1 MINIEME
8 RIKYFIEN
16 DASLINLVKPQHI
29 VGGGEE
35 ASPLKRTSSISLRK
49 FATLIKLI
57 KRKKALKIGHAG
69 ILPFKIELPQK
80 NLNRL
85 QTKLE
90 KLVTE
95 ETKYLTAEQ
104 QEQRAQYAKYMKKE
118 DSKEESDEVI
128 SEIMKQI
135 ELIIENHVPEQS
147 VNGILDYLT
156 PFEMKDNI
164 WVDSGV
170 EFGKINTG
178 MNNIIKVQIILAKEG
193 IQEYQFQNDDGSIR
207 SEYHLKSYPE
217 LEKAVRGLDVL
228 HMIIEH
234 KNSWNYGDSVGC
246 VRQIVA
252 DPKLRGIRGMGYF
265 KKDTIPKYLL
275 DTLMAE
281 LPFSVSIGFLAEKGE
296 GGEFNGQIY
305 DYIQKNMQLDHL
317 AICIDSTPR
326 CSLPD
331 CGGNVEKFKAKDN
344 LEFTII
350 KKNNY
355 YYNINSIIFDSKE
368 TIEKKPQEENLGDN
382 QDMANTEDAKPDKP
396 EDQEEMLGKL
406 KKWLES
412 MHPDKKSSLK
422 DEIIKLFGDNKNM
435 DEKEYVDTLA
445 KKDADYKELNEK
457 FRKIYIREIKSFSDK
472 FSDAD
477 LKEMSL
483 IKLESIS
490 EVVSDPR
497 IRKEKK
503 PEVLPMEGK
512 DKKDLEDKK
521 NEKPKRIN
529 PAEVF
534 SETNKEFIM
543 DSFIATNF
551 GKSRQ

>member
-534 SETNKEFIM
+534 SDTNKEFIM

>member
-1 MINIEME
+1 ME

-234 KNSWNYGDSVGC
+234 KNLWNYGDSVGC

-435 DEKEYVDTLA
+435 DEKEYVDALA

-534 SETNKEFIM
+534 SDTNKEFIM